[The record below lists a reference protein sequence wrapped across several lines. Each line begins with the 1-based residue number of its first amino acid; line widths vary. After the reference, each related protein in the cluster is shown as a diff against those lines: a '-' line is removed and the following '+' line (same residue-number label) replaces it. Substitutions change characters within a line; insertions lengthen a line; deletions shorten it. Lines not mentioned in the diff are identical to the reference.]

1 MVTTTKSHGPAYSA
15 WEVARKKTLLIHHRA
30 IPTFAQPN
38 TERASYRFEVTLKGV
53 SIGCP
58 TILHRWPNILQ
69 LHDWLGHRGLIVGPR

>member
-38 TERASYRFEVTLKGV
+38 TERASYRHPE
-53 SIGCP
+53 GCVNRLSDHPPSVAQHPP
-58 TILHRWPNILQ
+58 TP
-69 LHDWLGHRGLIVGPR
+69 